1 MSTQMFDAVVECFEE
16 EHWKYLWVETAGET
30 RFFTLIPRKKGEFLG
45 ISTVREE
52 QNEYV
57 FSTYYEVK
65 VPESKRQKVAAFLK
79 QINDG
84 LTVGNFEMNME
95 DGEVCFKTSVAVT
108 DPPLPPAEIDR
119 FVQSSLSTA
128 ERYLPEFMAVI
139 RGA

>member
-30 RFFTLIPRKKGEFLG
+30 EFFTLIPRKKAEFLS

-52 QNEYV
+52 DSEYI

-65 VPESKRQKVAAFLK
+65 VPESKRQEVAAFLR

-84 LTVGNFEMNME
+84 LTVGKFEMNME

-108 DPPLPPAEIDR
+108 DHPLTPAEIDR
-119 FVQSSLSTA
+119 FVKSNLATA
-128 ERYLPEFMAVI
+128 ERYLPEFMVAI
-139 RGA
+139 REA